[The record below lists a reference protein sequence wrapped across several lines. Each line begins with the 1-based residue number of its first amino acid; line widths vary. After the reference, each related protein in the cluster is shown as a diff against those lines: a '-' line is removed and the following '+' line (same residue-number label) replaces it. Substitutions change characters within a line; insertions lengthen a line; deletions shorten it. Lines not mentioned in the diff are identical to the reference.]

1 MVWHHWPTLH
11 IWCLDIVMPGALEA
25 HAHGAVTW
33 WPSAH
38 MAIMCKCLCIMWWL
52 FIGAIA
58 LADAAD
64 IESARTTIANFR
76 IIAVLP
82 SSVCARQG
90 PNSLRHLSHWLA
102 LHSWN
107 LALRGKNH
115 TATTLL
121 ACARF
126 HLGRSE
132 HCHWLPSARP
142 LLGNQSRSREILSG

>member
-1 MVWHHWPTLH
+1 
-11 IWCLDIVMPGALEA
+11 
-25 HAHGAVTW
+25 
-33 WPSAH
+33 
-38 MAIMCKCLCIMWWL
+38 MWWL

-82 SSVCARQG
+82 SGVCARQG
-90 PNSLRHLSHWLA
+90 PNSHWLA

-115 TATTLL
+115 IAATLL

-142 LLGNQSRSREILSG
+142 LLGNQSRSREIVEWLTL